1 MTPWTA
7 VYQAPL
13 SMEFLGKSTGLGRTW
28 PLLNHIKKEA
38 ADPIEKMGKI
48 QRLCHKDP
56 NKDL

>member
-1 MTPWTA
+1 
-7 VYQAPL
+7 
-13 SMEFLGKSTGLGRTW
+13 MEFLGKSTGLGRTW